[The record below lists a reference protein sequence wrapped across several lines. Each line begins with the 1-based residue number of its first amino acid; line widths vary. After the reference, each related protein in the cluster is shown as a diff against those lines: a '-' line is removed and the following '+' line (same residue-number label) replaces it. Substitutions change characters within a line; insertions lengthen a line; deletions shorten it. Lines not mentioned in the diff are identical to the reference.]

1 MTRLLGEICPG
12 SAGCA
17 LSCALSG
24 AFLPA
29 PFFAVVGSMFREK
42 CSGQLTI
49 ARRAGALPSALYC
62 CGYRFVCRRGAKN
75 EWFQLTAAQ
84 ERDVLTA
91 GPSHI
96 GGVMDSMAVVMIV
109 LALAAGGAIGIFFQ
123 QRATTRRIGDAED
136 LARRIVEEAR
146 KEAQAQKKEILL
158 QGQDDLYNQKRE
170 LENEFK
176 EREREAKLRE
186 RKLEEMGTRL
196 EEKLEKATAREHELL
211 ASEKD
216 LARKERQLAENEEYL
231 QTRIE
236 EQENRL
242 AEIAGLTAEEARER
256 LLAEV
261 EARTRHES
269 ARMIRQIETEA
280 RETADRK
287 AKEILCNVIQR
298 YAGDYVNE
306 QTVTAV
312 SLPSEDM
319 KGRIIGREGRNIRA
333 LEAATGVDLII
344 DDTPE
349 TVILSAYSPLRRQVA
364 KMALERLIQD
374 GRIHPARIEDVVQKC
389 EQELDAQVREVGE
402 QATFDAG
409 VHGIHPEIVRLLGQ
423 LRYRTSFTQNVLQ
436 HSLEVSA
443 LCGMMAAELGMDV
456 KKAKRAGLLHDIG
469 KAVDHEVEGPHAII
483 GADIAKKYN
492 ESKEIV
498 HAIAAHH
505 EDQRPS
511 TALAVLVQA
520 ADSISGARPGARKEL
535 LENYV
540 KRLEDLENIANSF
553 EGVSKAYAIQAG
565 REIRVMVNP
574 ESVDDDATYL
584 LCKDIA
590 DKIEKNLTYPGQIRV
605 TVIRERRASG
615 FAK

>member
-1 MTRLLGEICPG
+1 MDPLFIAALVAAALLGV
-12 SAGCA
+12 A
-17 LSCALSG
+17 LG
-24 AFLPA
+24 
-29 PFFAVVGSMFREK
+29 
-42 CSGQLTI
+42 
-49 ARRAGALPSALYC
+49 
-62 CGYRFVCRRGAKN
+62 
-75 EWFQLTAAQ
+75 
-84 ERDVLTA
+84 
-91 GPSHI
+91 
-96 GGVMDSMAVVMIV
+96 V
-109 LALAAGGAIGIFFQ
+109 LAHKRSAAK
-123 QRATTRRIGDAED
+123 RVGDAED
-136 LARRIVEEAR
+136 LAKRIVAEAR
-146 KEAQAQKKEILL
+146 KEAQAQKKELLL
-158 QGQDDLYNQKRE
+158 QGQDDLFNQKRE

-176 EREREAKLRE
+176 EREREVKARE
-186 RKLEEMGTRL
+186 RKLEEMGGRL
-196 EEKLEKATAREHELL
+196 EEKLEKATTREHELL
-211 ASEKD
+211 TSEKE
-216 LARKERQLAENEEYL
+216 LARKERQLSESEIFL
-231 QTRIE
+231 QNRIE
-236 EQENRL
+236 EQEQRL
-242 AEIAGLTAEEARER
+242 SEIAGLTSDEAKAR
-256 LLAEV
+256 LFSEI
-261 EARTRHES
+261 EAKTRHES
-269 ARMIRQIETEA
+269 ARMIRQIELEA

-287 AKEILCNVIQR
+287 AKEILCHVIQR

-312 SLPSEDM
+312 TLPSEDM

-374 GRIHPARIEDVVQKC
+374 GRIHPARIEDIVQKC

-469 KAVDHEVEGPHAII
+469 KAVDHEVEGPHALI
-483 GADIAKKYN
+483 GADLAKKYN
-492 ESKEIV
+492 ESQEII

-540 KRLEDLENIANSF
+540 KRLEDLEGIATSF
-553 EGVSKAYAIQAG
+553 DGVSKAYAIQAG
-565 REIRVMVNP
+565 REIRVMVN
-574 ESVDDDATYL
+574 SDMVDDDTTYI

-590 DKIEKNLTYPGQIRV
+590 EKIEKNLTYPGQIRV
-605 TVIRERRASG
+605 TVIRERRAVG
-615 FAK
+615 LAK

>member
-1 MTRLLGEICPG
+1 MDPIIIAAL
-12 SAGCA
+12 CA
-17 LSCALSG
+17 
-24 AFLPA
+24 
-29 PFFAVVGSMFREK
+29 AV
-42 CSGQLTI
+42 L
-49 ARRAGALPSALYC
+49 AGAL
-62 CGYRFVCRRGAKN
+62 
-75 EWFQLTAAQ
+75 
-84 ERDVLTA
+84 
-91 GPSHI
+91 
-96 GGVMDSMAVVMIV
+96 GGMLVQRH
-109 LALAAGGAIGIFFQ
+109 LAAK
-123 QRATTRRIGDAED
+123 RVGDADE

-146 KEAQAQKKEILL
+146 KEAQAQKKELLL
-158 QGQDDLYNQKRE
+158 QGQDDLFTQKRE
-170 LENEFK
+170 LENEFR
-176 EREREAKLRE
+176 ERERDVKLRE
-186 RKLEEMGTRL
+186 RKLDEMGGRL
-196 EEKLEKATAREHELL
+196 EEKLEKAAAREMDLL
-211 ASEKD
+211 AAEKE
-216 LARKERQLAENEEYL
+216 LARKERELSESEAFLQERIGEEE
-231 QTRIE
+231 R
-236 EQENRL
+236 RL
-242 AEIAGLTAEEARER
+242 SEIAGLTPDEARAR
-256 LLAEV
+256 LLADI

-269 ARMIRQIETEA
+269 ARMIRQIETQA

-287 AKEILCNVIQR
+287 AKDILCNVIQR

-312 SLPSEDM
+312 TLPSEDM

-364 KMALERLIQD
+364 RMALERLIQD
-374 GRIHPARIEDVVQKC
+374 GRIHPARIEDMVQKC
-389 EQELDAQVREVGE
+389 QQELDVQVREVGE

-443 LCGMMAAELGMDV
+443 LCGMLAAELGMDV
-456 KKAKRAGLLHDIG
+456 RKAKRAGLLHDIG
-469 KAVDHEVEGPHAII
+469 KAVDHEVEGPHALI

-492 ESKEIV
+492 ESADII

-540 KRLEDLENIANSF
+540 KRLEDLEGIATSF
-553 EGVSKAYAIQAG
+553 EGVTKAYAIQAG
-565 REIRVMVNP
+565 REVRVMVDA

-590 DKIEKNLTYPGQIRV
+590 EKIEKNLTYPGQIRV
-605 TVIRERRASG
+605 TVIRERRAVG
-615 FAK
+615 LAK

>member
-1 MTRLLGEICPG
+1 MDMLSIFAIMAAAL
-12 SAGCA
+12 AG
-17 LSCALSG
+17 L
-24 AFLPA
+24 
-29 PFFAVVGSMFREK
+29 VVG
-42 CSGQLTI
+42 
-49 ARRAGALPSALYC
+49 
-62 CGYRFVCRRGAKN
+62 
-75 EWFQLTAAQ
+75 
-84 ERDVLTA
+84 
-91 GPSHI
+91 
-96 GGVMDSMAVVMIV
+96 
-109 LALAAGGAIGIFFQ
+109 ALAW
-123 QRATTRRIGDAED
+123 RAVSAKRVGDADE
-136 LARRIVEEAR
+136 LAKRIVAEAR

-158 QGQDDLYNQKRE
+158 QGQDDLFNQKRE

-176 EREREAKLRE
+176 ARERDIKVRE
-186 RKLEEMGTRL
+186 RKLDELGDRL
-196 EEKLEKATAREHELL
+196 EEKLEKATVKEQELL
-211 ASEKD
+211 AVEKD
-216 LARKERQLAENEEYL
+216 LARKERQLAESEEFL
-231 QTRIE
+231 QNRIE
-236 EQENRL
+236 EQEQRL
-242 AEIAGLTAEEARER
+242 SQIAGFTAEEAKVQ
-256 LLAEV
+256 LFAEV

-269 ARMIRQIETEA
+269 AKMIRQIETEA

-287 AKEILCNVIQR
+287 AKDILCNVIQR

-312 SLPSEDM
+312 TLPSEDM

-374 GRIHPARIEDVVQKC
+374 GRIHPARIEGVVQKC
-389 EQELDAQVREVGE
+389 EQELDVQVREVGE

-469 KAVDHEVEGPHAII
+469 KAVDHEVEGPHALI
-483 GADIAKKYN
+483 GADLAKKYN
-492 ESKEIV
+492 ENQEII

-511 TALAVLVQA
+511 TAWAVLVQA
-520 ADSISGARPGARKEL
+520 AASISGARPGARKEL

-540 KRLEDLENIANSF
+540 KRLEDLEGIATSF

-565 REIRVMVNP
+565 REIRVMVNS
-574 ESVDDDATYL
+574 ENVDDDTTYI
-584 LCKDIA
+584 LCKEIA
-590 DKIEKNLTYPGQIRV
+590 EKIEKNMTYPGQIRV
-605 TVIRERRASG
+605 TVIRERRAVG

>member
-1 MTRLLGEICPG
+1 MDPLFIAALVAAALLGV
-12 SAGCA
+12 A
-17 LSCALSG
+17 LG
-24 AFLPA
+24 
-29 PFFAVVGSMFREK
+29 
-42 CSGQLTI
+42 
-49 ARRAGALPSALYC
+49 
-62 CGYRFVCRRGAKN
+62 
-75 EWFQLTAAQ
+75 
-84 ERDVLTA
+84 
-91 GPSHI
+91 
-96 GGVMDSMAVVMIV
+96 V
-109 LALAAGGAIGIFFQ
+109 LAHKRSAAK
-123 QRATTRRIGDAED
+123 RVGDAED
-136 LARRIVEEAR
+136 LAKRIVAEAR
-146 KEAQAQKKEILL
+146 KEAQAQKKELLL
-158 QGQDDLYNQKRE
+158 QGQDDLFNQKRE

-176 EREREAKLRE
+176 EREREVKARE
-186 RKLEEMGTRL
+186 RKLEEMGGRL
-196 EEKLEKATAREHELL
+196 EEKLEKATTREHELL
-211 ASEKD
+211 TSEKE
-216 LARKERQLAENEEYL
+216 LARKERQLSESEIFL
-231 QTRIE
+231 QTRID
-236 EQENRL
+236 EQEQRL
-242 AEIAGLTAEEARER
+242 SEIAGLTADEAKAR
-256 LLAEV
+256 LFSEI
-261 EARTRHES
+261 EAKTRHES
-269 ARMIRQIETEA
+269 ARMIRQIEMEA

-312 SLPSEDM
+312 TLPSEDM

-374 GRIHPARIEDVVQKC
+374 GRIHPARIEDIVQKC

-469 KAVDHEVEGPHAII
+469 KAVDHEVEGPHALI

-492 ESKEIV
+492 ESQEII

-540 KRLEDLENIANSF
+540 KRLEDLEGIATSF
-553 EGVSKAYAIQAG
+553 DGVSKAYAIQAG
-565 REIRVMVNP
+565 REIRVMVN
-574 ESVDDDATYL
+574 SDMVDDDTTYV

-590 DKIEKNLTYPGQIRV
+590 EKIEKNLTYPGQIRV
-605 TVIRERRASG
+605 TVIRERRAVG
-615 FAK
+615 LAK

>member
-1 MTRLLGEICPG
+1 MDPLFIAALVAAALLGVALG
-12 SAGCA
+12 VVAHKRSA
-17 LSCALSG
+17 
-24 AFLPA
+24 
-29 PFFAVVGSMFREK
+29 
-42 CSGQLTI
+42 
-49 ARRAGALPSALYC
+49 
-62 CGYRFVCRRGAKN
+62 AK
-75 EWFQLTAAQ
+75 
-84 ERDVLTA
+84 RV
-91 GPSHI
+91 
-96 GGVMDSMAVVMIV
+96 
-109 LALAAGGAIGIFFQ
+109 
-123 QRATTRRIGDAED
+123 GDADD
-136 LARRIVEEAR
+136 LAKRIVAEAR

-158 QGQDDLYNQKRE
+158 QGQDDLFNQKRE

-176 EREREAKLRE
+176 EREREVKARE
-186 RKLEEMGTRL
+186 RKLEEMGGRL
-196 EEKLEKATAREHELL
+196 EEKLEKATTREHELL
-211 ASEKD
+211 TSEKD
-216 LARKERQLAENEEYL
+216 LARKERQLTESEMFL

-236 EQENRL
+236 EQEQRL
-242 AEIAGLTAEEARER
+242 SEIAGLTADEAKTR
-256 LLAEV
+256 LFSEI
-261 EARTRHES
+261 EAKTRHES
-269 ARMIRQIETEA
+269 ARMIRQIEMEA

-312 SLPSEDM
+312 TLPSEDM

-374 GRIHPARIEDVVQKC
+374 GRIHPARIEDIVQKC

-469 KAVDHEVEGPHAII
+469 KAVDHEVEGPHALI

-492 ESKEIV
+492 ESQEII

-540 KRLEDLENIANSF
+540 KRLEDLEGIATGF

-565 REIRVMVNP
+565 REIRVMVN
-574 ESVDDDATYL
+574 SDMVDDDTTYI

-590 DKIEKNLTYPGQIRV
+590 EKIEKNLTYPGQIRV
-605 TVIRERRASG
+605 TVIRERRAVG
-615 FAK
+615 LAK

>member
-1 MTRLLGEICPG
+1 MDPLYIAALVAAALLGV
-12 SAGCA
+12 A
-17 LSCALSG
+17 LG
-24 AFLPA
+24 
-29 PFFAVVGSMFREK
+29 
-42 CSGQLTI
+42 
-49 ARRAGALPSALYC
+49 
-62 CGYRFVCRRGAKN
+62 
-75 EWFQLTAAQ
+75 
-84 ERDVLTA
+84 
-91 GPSHI
+91 
-96 GGVMDSMAVVMIV
+96 V
-109 LALAAGGAIGIFFQ
+109 LAHKRSAAK
-123 QRATTRRIGDAED
+123 RVGDADD
-136 LARRIVEEAR
+136 LAKRIVAEAR

-158 QGQDDLYNQKRE
+158 QGQDDLFNQKRE

-176 EREREAKLRE
+176 EREREVKARE
-186 RKLEEMGTRL
+186 RKLEEMGGRL
-196 EEKLEKATAREHELL
+196 EEKLEKATTREHELL
-211 ASEKD
+211 TSEKE
-216 LARKERQLAENEEYL
+216 LARKERQITESEMFL

-236 EQENRL
+236 EQEQKL
-242 AEIAGLTAEEARER
+242 SEIAGLTADEAKAR
-256 LLAEV
+256 LFSEI
-261 EARTRHES
+261 EAKTRHES
-269 ARMIRQIETEA
+269 ARMIRQIEMEA

-312 SLPSEDM
+312 TLPSEDM

-374 GRIHPARIEDVVQKC
+374 GRIHPARIEDIVQKC
-389 EQELDAQVREVGE
+389 EQELDTQVREVGE

-469 KAVDHEVEGPHAII
+469 KAVDHEVEGPHALI

-492 ESKEIV
+492 ESQEII

-540 KRLEDLENIANSF
+540 KRLEDLEGIATSF
-553 EGVSKAYAIQAG
+553 DGVSKAYAIQAG
-565 REIRVMVNP
+565 REIRVMVN
-574 ESVDDDATYL
+574 SDMVDDDTTYI

-590 DKIEKNLTYPGQIRV
+590 EKIEKNLTYPGQIRV
-605 TVIRERRASG
+605 TVIRERRAVG
-615 FAK
+615 LAK

>member
-1 MTRLLGEICPG
+1 MDPLFIAALVAAALLGV
-12 SAGCA
+12 A
-17 LSCALSG
+17 LG
-24 AFLPA
+24 
-29 PFFAVVGSMFREK
+29 
-42 CSGQLTI
+42 
-49 ARRAGALPSALYC
+49 
-62 CGYRFVCRRGAKN
+62 
-75 EWFQLTAAQ
+75 
-84 ERDVLTA
+84 
-91 GPSHI
+91 
-96 GGVMDSMAVVMIV
+96 V
-109 LALAAGGAIGIFFQ
+109 LAHKRSAAK
-123 QRATTRRIGDAED
+123 RVGDADD
-136 LARRIVEEAR
+136 LAKRIVAEAR

-158 QGQDDLYNQKRE
+158 QGQDDLFNQKRE

-176 EREREAKLRE
+176 EREREVKARE
-186 RKLEEMGTRL
+186 RKLEEMGGRL
-196 EEKLEKATAREHELL
+196 EEKLEKATTREHELL
-211 ASEKD
+211 TSEKE
-216 LARKERQLAENEEYL
+216 LARKERQLTESEIFL

-236 EQENRL
+236 EQEQRL
-242 AEIAGLTAEEARER
+242 SEIAGLTADEAKTR
-256 LLAEV
+256 LFSEI
-261 EARTRHES
+261 EAKTRHES
-269 ARMIRQIETEA
+269 ARMIRQIEMEA

-312 SLPSEDM
+312 TLPSEDM

-374 GRIHPARIEDVVQKC
+374 GRIHPARIEDIVQKC
-389 EQELDAQVREVGE
+389 EQELDTQVREVGE

-469 KAVDHEVEGPHAII
+469 KAVDHEVEGPHALI

-492 ESKEIV
+492 ESQEII

-540 KRLEDLENIANSF
+540 KRLEDLEGIATSF
-553 EGVSKAYAIQAG
+553 DGVSKAYAIQAG
-565 REIRVMVNP
+565 REIRVMVN
-574 ESVDDDATYL
+574 SDMVDDDTTYI

-590 DKIEKNLTYPGQIRV
+590 EKIEKNLTYPGQIRV
-605 TVIRERRASG
+605 TVIRERRAVG
-615 FAK
+615 LAK

>member
-1 MTRLLGEICPG
+1 MDLLHIIYI
-12 SAGCA
+12 AVA
-17 LSCALSG
+17 LVLG
-24 AFLPA
+24 
-29 PFFAVVGSMFREK
+29 VG
-42 CSGQLTI
+42 
-49 ARRAGALPSALYC
+49 
-62 CGYRFVCRRGAKN
+62 
-75 EWFQLTAAQ
+75 
-84 ERDVLTA
+84 
-91 GPSHI
+91 
-96 GGVMDSMAVVMIV
+96 
-109 LALAAGGAIGIFFQ
+109 AGGLCYRHIS
-123 QRATTRRIGDAED
+123 TKRIGDADE
-136 LARRIVEEAR
+136 LAKRIVEEAR

-158 QGQDDLYNQKRE
+158 QGQDDLFNQKRE

-176 EREREAKLRE
+176 EREREVKAKE
-186 RKLEEMGTRL
+186 RKLSEMGERL
-196 EEKLEKATAREHELL
+196 EERLEKATQKEHEVL
-211 ASEKD
+211 AVEKE
-216 LARKERQLAENEEYL
+216 LTRKERQLAETEEFL
-231 QTRIE
+231 TTRIDE
-236 EQENRL
+236 EEKRL
-242 AEIAGLTAEEARER
+242 EQISGLTSDEAKER
-256 LLAEV
+256 LFAEV
-261 EARTRHES
+261 EAKTRHEA

-280 RETADRK
+280 KETGDRK
-287 AKEILCNVIQR
+287 AKEIICNVIQR
-298 YAGDYVNE
+298 YAGDYVGE

-312 SLPSEDM
+312 TLPSEDM

-333 LEAATGVDLII
+333 IEAATGVDLII

-374 GRIHPARIEDVVQKC
+374 GRIHPARIEDIVQKC
-389 EQELDAQVREVGE
+389 EQELDVQVREVGE

-469 KAVDHEVEGPHAII
+469 KAVDHEVEGPHALI
-483 GADIAKKYN
+483 GADLAKKYN
-492 ESKEIV
+492 EGKDII

-505 EDQRPS
+505 EDVRPA

-540 KRLEDLENIANSF
+540 KRLEELEAIATSF

-574 ESVDDDATYL
+574 ESVDDDTTYI

-590 DKIEKNLTYPGQIRV
+590 KKIEDNMTYPGQIRV
-605 TVIRERRASG
+605 TVVRERRAVG

>member
-1 MTRLLGEICPG
+1 MDPIIITALCGAVLAGGLGG
-12 SAGCA
+12 M
-17 LSCALSG
+17 L
-24 AFLPA
+24 
-29 PFFAVVGSMFREK
+29 
-42 CSGQLTI
+42 
-49 ARRAGALPSALYC
+49 
-62 CGYRFVCRRGAKN
+62 
-75 EWFQLTAAQ
+75 AQ
-84 ERDVLTA
+84 R
-91 GPSHI
+91 
-96 GGVMDSMAVVMIV
+96 
-109 LALAAGGAIGIFFQ
+109 ALAAK
-123 QRATTRRIGDAED
+123 RVGDADE

-146 KEAQAQKKEILL
+146 KEAQAQKKELLL
-158 QGQDDLYNQKRE
+158 QGQDDLFNQKKQM
-170 LENEFK
+170 ENEFR
-176 EREREAKLRE
+176 ERERDVKQRE
-186 RKLEEMGTRL
+186 RKLDEMGGRL
-196 EEKLEKATAREHELL
+196 EEKLEKAAARELDLL
-211 ASEKD
+211 SQEKE
-216 LARKERQLAENEEYL
+216 LARKERELSESETFL
-231 QTRIE
+231 QERIG
-236 EQENRL
+236 EQERRL
-242 AEIAGLTAEEARER
+242 SEIAGLTPDEARAR
-256 LLAEV
+256 LLADI

-269 ARMIRQIETEA
+269 AKMIRQIETQA

-287 AKEILCNVIQR
+287 AKDILCNVIQR

-312 SLPSEDM
+312 TLPSEDM

-364 KMALERLIQD
+364 RMALERLIQD

-389 EQELDAQVREVGE
+389 QQELEVQVREVGE

-443 LCGMMAAELGMDV
+443 LCGMLAAELGMDV
-456 KKAKRAGLLHDIG
+456 RKAKRAGLLHDIG

-492 ESKEIV
+492 ESPDIV

-520 ADSISGARPGARKEL
+520 ADAISGARPGARKEL

-540 KRLEDLENIANSF
+540 KRLEDLEGIATSF
-553 EGVSKAYAIQAG
+553 EGVTKAYAIQAG
-565 REIRVMVNP
+565 REVRVMVDAD
-574 ESVDDDATYL
+574 SVDDDATYL

-590 DKIEKNLTYPGQIRV
+590 EKIEKNLTYPGQIRV
-605 TVIRERRASG
+605 TVIRERRAVG
-615 FAK
+615 LAK

>member
-1 MTRLLGEICPG
+1 MDPLFIAALVAAALLGVALG
-12 SAGCA
+12 VFAHKRSA
-17 LSCALSG
+17 
-24 AFLPA
+24 
-29 PFFAVVGSMFREK
+29 
-42 CSGQLTI
+42 
-49 ARRAGALPSALYC
+49 
-62 CGYRFVCRRGAKN
+62 AK
-75 EWFQLTAAQ
+75 
-84 ERDVLTA
+84 RV
-91 GPSHI
+91 
-96 GGVMDSMAVVMIV
+96 
-109 LALAAGGAIGIFFQ
+109 
-123 QRATTRRIGDAED
+123 GDAED
-136 LARRIVEEAR
+136 LAKRIVAEAR

-158 QGQDDLYNQKRE
+158 QGQDDLFNQKRE

-176 EREREAKLRE
+176 EREREVKARE
-186 RKLEEMGTRL
+186 RKLEEMGGRL
-196 EEKLEKATAREHELL
+196 EEKLEKATTREHELL
-211 ASEKD
+211 TSEKE
-216 LARKERQLAENEEYL
+216 LARKERQLSESEMFL

-236 EQENRL
+236 EQEQRL
-242 AEIAGLTAEEARER
+242 SEIAGLTADEAKVR
-256 LLAEV
+256 LFSEI
-261 EARTRHES
+261 EAKTRHES
-269 ARMIRQIETEA
+269 ARMIRQIEMEA

-312 SLPSEDM
+312 TLPSEDM

-374 GRIHPARIEDVVQKC
+374 GRIHPARIEDIVQKC
-389 EQELDAQVREVGE
+389 EQELDTQVREVGE

-469 KAVDHEVEGPHAII
+469 KAVDHEAEGPHALI
-483 GADIAKKYN
+483 GADLAKKYN
-492 ESKEIV
+492 ESQEII

-540 KRLEDLENIANSF
+540 KRLEDLEGIATSF
-553 EGVSKAYAIQAG
+553 DGVSKAYAIQAG
-565 REIRVMVNP
+565 REIRVMVN
-574 ESVDDDATYL
+574 SDMVDDDTTYI

-590 DKIEKNLTYPGQIRV
+590 EKIEKNLTYPGQIRV
-605 TVIRERRASG
+605 TVIRERRAVG
-615 FAK
+615 LAK